1 MVDDIRPEHDQH
13 DQHAA
18 PGVVPA
24 EPTTPAA
31 AGEAHGAHVARA
43 ADPQGEQLA
52 GERVTPTR
60 ADTAGVPQGNN
71 IVLNDARFADDPQG
85 AARITRILTQV
96 STEARG
102 RSVDDV
108 ADAVRAAFG
117 REGVRVTDV
126 EIDRFAEQITREG
139 EIAAVSTDDGTVV
152 AGGADPVALQNP
164 PVGRHA
170 DPDDP
175 DRPAYA

>member
-18 PGVVPA
+18 PGAVPA
-24 EPTTPAA
+24 RPAGTT
-31 AGEAHGAHVARA
+31 GDAHGAHVARA
-43 ADPQGEQLA
+43 ADHEGEQLA

-60 ADTAGVPQGNN
+60 ADTAGGAQGNN

-85 AARITRILTQV
+85 AAHITRILTQV
-96 STEARG
+96 SREARG
-102 RSVDDV
+102 RSEDDV
-108 ADAVRAAFG
+108 ADAVRSAFE

-126 EIDRFAEQITREG
+126 EIDRFAEQIARKG
-139 EIAAVSTDDGTVV
+139 EVAAVSADDGTVV
-152 AGGADPVALQNP
+152 AGDADPVALQNP

-175 DRPAYA
+175 ERPAYA